1 MSTWKALT
9 NGNIITMEPD
19 RPRSEAVLIEG
30 AVIAG
35 LGTTTEIE
43 TACRDRGGEVHD
55 LARATVVPGFHDC
68 HVHMMG
74 TGINARGLDLHNC
87 STVQDVLDLVVEAAR
102 TYPEERWIFGKQL
115 DESRLREGRT
125 PTAAELDAAAS
136 QHPVYLVDRGWHY
149 TVVNTAGFH
158 KLGLS
163 PTVPGVILDQEGQL
177 NGRLCREANAMAKM
191 RFFEAQDRS
200 RREEALTST
209 VRLAVQKGLTTLHAM
224 EGGSLFADSDVPYLL
239 ELRDRLPVRIHL
251 YWATEDVQAIK
262 EAGLPC
268 MGGDILLDGS
278 IGPRTAAFSQPYADD
293 PGTCGQLHFSTAQ
306 LVELIS
312 HAHREGL
319 QIAFHAIGEAAIA
332 QALEAFETVLGRHP
346 CSHHRHR
353 LEHFGFPH
361 PSHIE
366 QAARLGLAVS
376 TQPAFSYLRGG
387 PGSVYNT
394 RLGPERDRRG
404 YPLRAMVDA
413 ELLVGGG
420 SDSDVTPLDPLLG
433 IHAAVNPPYPE
444 NALDVYEALALYTID
459 AARTAFQEQQTGS
472 IARGKLAD
480 LTLLG
485 QDPVQVLS
493 CSLKDI
499 PVLGTM
505 NGGEWVFRAGPH

>member
-1 MSTWKALT
+1 MSAWKALI
-9 NGNIITMEPD
+9 NGKIITMEPD
-19 RPRSEAVLIEG
+19 RSRCEALLVEG
-30 AVIAG
+30 SVIAA
-35 LGTTTEIE
+35 LGTTDEIE

-55 LARATVVPGFHDC
+55 LAGATVVPGFHDC

-74 TGINARGLDLHNC
+74 TGINARGLDLYNC
-87 STVQDVLDLVVEAAR
+87 SAVQDVLDLVAEAAR
-102 TYPEERWIFGKQL
+102 TFPEDRWIFGKKL

-136 QHPVYLVDRGWHY
+136 RHPVYLVDRGWHY

-163 PTVPGVILDQEGQL
+163 PVVPGVIPGPEGEL
-177 NGRLCREANAMAKM
+177 NGRLCREANARAKM

-200 RREEALTST
+200 RREEALTYT
-209 VRLAVQKGLTTLHAM
+209 ARLAVQKGVTTLHAM

-239 ELRDRLPVRIHL
+239 ELRDRLPVRVHL

-278 IGPRTAAFSQPYADD
+278 IGPRTAAFPEPYADD
-293 PGTCGQLHFSTAQ
+293 PGTCGQLYFSTAR

-312 HAHREGL
+312 RAHREGL

-332 QALEAFETVLGRHP
+332 QALEAFETALTRYP

-387 PGSVYNT
+387 PGSVYHT

-413 ELLVGGG
+413 GLLVGGG
-420 SDSDVTPLDPLLG
+420 SDADVSPLDPLLG

-444 NALDVYEALALYTID
+444 NGLDVNEALALYTID
-459 AARTAFQEQQTGS
+459 AARTAFQEQYTGS
-472 IARGKLAD
+472 IAPGKWAD
-480 LTLLG
+480 LAVLD
-485 QDPVQVLS
+485 QDPGEVPS
-493 CSLKDI
+493 RSLQDI
-499 PVLGTM
+499 SVLGTIKA
-505 NGGEWVFRAGPH
+505 GKWVWQTGQQ